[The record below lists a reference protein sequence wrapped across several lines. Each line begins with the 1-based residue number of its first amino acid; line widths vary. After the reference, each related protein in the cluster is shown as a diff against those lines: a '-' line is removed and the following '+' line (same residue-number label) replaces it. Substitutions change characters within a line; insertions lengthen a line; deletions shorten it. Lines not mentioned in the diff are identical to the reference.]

1 MQGWEAERIAWKVGE
16 LLREKDWGENEV
28 DVGERV
34 TVGMG
39 ARMAGKKWGSGGRHE
54 EV

>member
-28 DVGERV
+28 DVGKEGDSGYGSENGREE
-34 TVGMG
+34 MG
-39 ARMAGKKWGSGGRHE
+39 EWR
-54 EV
+54 